1 MLKIIIASHNKGKV
15 EEFNEMFKHLNF
27 EVVSLL
33 DYPEIDEVEETGDS
47 FEANARL
54 KAETIAQQLGHITLA
69 DDSGLVVPALN
80 GEPGIYSAR
89 YAGEDKNDQ
98 ANNQKL
104 LDKMKDLQASDR
116 QAYFNSTLV
125 LAYPNSESLV
135 VEGIVE
141 GVILEKELG
150 EGGFGY
156 DPLFYYPP
164 LMKSFGELS
173 LASKNKISH
182 RSQAMNKLNNQIS
195 KWLEGLG
202 LNENHVD

>member
-1 MLKIIIASHNKGKV
+1 MKIIIASHNKGKV
-15 EEFNEMFKHLNF
+15 EEFNEMFKHLNI

-33 DYPEIDEVEETGDS
+33 EFPEIEEVEETGNT

-80 GEPGIYSAR
+80 GEPGVYSAR
-89 YAGEDKNDQ
+89 YAGVDKDDK

-104 LDKMKDLQASDR
+104 LDKMKDLTGSDR

-125 LAYPNSESLV
+125 LAYPNAESLV
-135 VEGIVE
+135 VEGTVD
-141 GVILEKELG
+141 GVILDKEQG
-150 EGGFGY
+150 EEGFGY

-164 LMKSFGELS
+164 LGKSFGELS
-173 LASKNKISH
+173 LASKNNISH
-182 RSQAMNKLNNQIS
+182 RAQAMIKLNEHIS
-195 KWLEGLG
+195 KWIEGLG
-202 LNENHVD
+202 LHENDVD